1 VNEEGVAHYDDLIAT
16 MVAAGVK
23 PVVTIFHWG
32 RSTSLRILNSTED
45 SQIHL

>member
-1 VNEEGVAHYDDLIAT
+1 MNEEGVAHYDDLIAT

-32 RSTSLRILNSTED
+32 KSTSRALRTLRYTSGT
-45 SQIHL
+45 L